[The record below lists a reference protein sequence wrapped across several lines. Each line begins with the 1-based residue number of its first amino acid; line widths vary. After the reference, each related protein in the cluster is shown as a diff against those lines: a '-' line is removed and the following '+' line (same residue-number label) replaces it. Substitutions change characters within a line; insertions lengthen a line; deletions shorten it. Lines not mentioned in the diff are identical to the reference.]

1 MSTENRDLR
10 INVNILKKV
19 GMYIVWYYVV
29 MWPMWAMSST
39 SKRKVNES
47 VNELFQMIENRKIYF
62 PTCCDVG
69 M

>member
-1 MSTENRDLR
+1 
-10 INVNILKKV
+10 
-19 GMYIVWYYVV
+19 MYIVWYYVV